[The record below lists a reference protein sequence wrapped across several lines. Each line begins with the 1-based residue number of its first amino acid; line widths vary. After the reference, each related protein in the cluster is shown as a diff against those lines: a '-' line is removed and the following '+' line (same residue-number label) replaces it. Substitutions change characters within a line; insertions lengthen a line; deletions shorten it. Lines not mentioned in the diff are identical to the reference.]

1 MPLPKLKLDRLAIAF
16 VTVLIVADLLPH
28 PSLSAG
34 VIERAVAKVQDT
46 WTESAN

>member
-1 MPLPKLKLDRLAIAF
+1 MPFPELKLNRLVIAG

-34 VIERAVAKVQDT
+34 VIERTVAKVQT
-46 WTESAN
+46 TFTESLN